1 VTAADQSVN
10 GFDQVD
16 GFQYLANLSNSA
28 IEDAE
33 ANRKEAD
40 SWDRR
45 NLLIGIPAAL
55 FAGAGGV
62 TALADV
68 GGGWRILAAILA
80 VMGGSLAGIATT
92 LNASRKAEVARL
104 RQISLEAVA
113 READIVASLDRQ
125 RFTSDEVR
133 AVIDELGSWLD
144 EINGLPAR
152 KSPFNTWAEKASR
165 AHDGGSI
172 D

>member
-1 VTAADQSVN
+1 VTAADKPVN
-10 GFDQVD
+10 EFDDVD
-16 GFQYLANLSNSA
+16 GFQYLAGLSTNASKA
-28 IEDAE
+28 ADE
-33 ANRKEAD
+33 NRKDAD

-45 NLLIGIPAAL
+45 NLMIGIPAAL

-104 RQISLEAVA
+104 RQISLLALA
-113 READIVASLDRQ
+113 READVVASLDRR
-125 RFTSDEVR
+125 RFNPDEVR
-133 AVIDELGSWLD
+133 AVIDDLGSWLD

-152 KSPFNTWAEKASR
+152 KSPFNTWAEKHPSL
-165 AHDGGSI
+165 
-172 D
+172 